1 MVRISED
8 TQHNLIRAVERCSNY
23 YKKTQLTLIT
33 LKKYTVIQI
42 ILLSFTS
49 QEFLIKISGVW

>member
-23 YKKTQLTLIT
+23 YKTQLTLIT

>member
-1 MVRISED
+1 MVRISAK
-8 TQHNLIRAVERCSNY
+8 TQYNLIRAVERYSNY
-23 YKKTQLTLIT
+23 YKNTTHT
-33 LKKYTVIQI
+33 YFLKKYTVIQT

>member
-1 MVRISED
+1 MVRITED
-8 TQHNLIRAVERCSNY
+8 TRYNLMRAVERCSNY
-23 YKKTQLTLIT
+23 YKNTTHT
-33 LKKYTVIQI
+33 YFFKKYTVIQT